1 MSDSETS
8 VHHELADIMQI
19 RRARRLT
26 IAMVGLVI
34 LVVGLLVAALLLV
47 KTVTL
52 NITPARATE
61 NSSIEATKGFSLA
74 LGRNVHFFGTVEVE
88 ASADGFFPEVVALD
102 RTIESPVSVELQP
115 RPGLLTIN
123 LDFLQDETRSE
134 YSLSADN
141 TLLFDAVPETIELPT
156 GRYELRVRG
165 PAEYDRTQF
174 VDVLGY
180 GQKQVVNFAPLPRGS
195 FAVSVVPDTA
205 DIRLNGQKV
214 GTGEVLKTVVA
225 KSHVLEFEMEGYLGK
240 RLPFAVDANS
250 HVDLGT
256 VDLSSAPGTVE
267 FLSNPESVSIFVD
280 GTFIGSTPTKLDFN
294 KSSINV
300 ELRKPNF
307 HTVTDNVQIVPGNSI
322 TQEYVLEEI
331 RFDVEISS
339 RPRAS
344 LRVNNQDRGLT
355 PQTVNV
361 TAGDVLEVSKEEYAS
376 QSITIA
382 PAERQT
388 KEIDIVLVE
397 IAQHLYDEA
406 SEYITTQ
413 DSIQLKKFPAA
424 KFHLPVPGYLM
435 EDDQERT
442 REFEITRPFYFG
454 VYEIR
459 RKEYAKFDS
468 SIKSTTSDEDLPI
481 TDISWIDAVKFCN
494 WLSQAEGLEP
504 VYAIGSGASVS
515 IDLGSNGYRLPTEAE
530 WELITYYNF
539 AEEKVVGPFVW
550 GDGTKPPSQV
560 GNLAGYETRSAL
572 QTYIADYAD
581 RHKTL
586 APVGS
591 YRRNFNGIHDL
602 VGNAAEWVFDYFGNV
617 YEGWDRS
624 LTDPMGPSRGI
635 ERIVKGANFQTT
647 KLHEAAI
654 NFRRTVGHKDETV
667 GFRLARWFL

>member
-1 MSDSETS
+1 MSDSEIS
-8 VHHELADIMQI
+8 VHRELTDILQI

-26 IAMVGLVI
+26 ITFVGLAI
-34 LVVGLLVAALLLV
+34 LAVGLLAAVLLSV

-52 NITPARATE
+52 NITPARAAE
-61 NSSIEATKGFSLA
+61 DSSIESTKGFSLA

-88 ASADGFFPEVVALD
+88 ASAEGFLPKTVALD
-102 RTIESPVSVELQP
+102 RTLESPVHVELQP
-115 RPGLLTIN
+115 RPGLITIN
-123 LDFLQDETRSE
+123 LDFLQDESRSK

-141 TLLFDAVPETIELPT
+141 TLLFEAVPEMIELPT
-156 GRYELRVRG
+156 GRYELRVQG

-195 FAVSVVPDTA
+195 FTVSVVPDTA
-205 DIRLNGQKV
+205 DIRLNGKKI
-214 GTGEVLKTVVA
+214 GTGEVRKTVVA
-225 KSHVLEFEMEGYLGK
+225 KSHVLEFDKEGYLGK
-240 RLPFAVDANS
+240 RLPFAVEANS

-256 VDLSSAPGTVE
+256 VDLTSAPGTVE
-267 FLSNPESVSIFVD
+267 FLSSPDSASIFVD
-280 GTFIGSTPTKLDFN
+280 GTFVGSTPKKLDFN
-294 KSSINV
+294 KSSVSV

-307 HTVTDNVQIVPGNSI
+307 HTVTDKVQIVPGNSI
-322 TQEYVLEEI
+322 TQEYVLKEI
-331 RFDVEISS
+331 RFDVEVSA
-339 RPRAS
+339 RPRAT
-344 LRVNNQDRGLT
+344 LEVNSDDLGLT
-355 PQTVNV
+355 PQTVSV
-361 TAGDVLEVSKEEYAS
+361 TAGDVLKVSKEGYAS
-376 QSITIA
+376 QSVTIA
-382 PAERQT
+382 PADRQT
-388 KEIDIVLVE
+388 KEIDIVLVDM
-397 IAQHLYDEA
+397 AQHLYNDA

-424 KFHLPVPGYLM
+424 KFHLLVPGYLM
-435 EDDQERT
+435 EDDNERT

-468 SIKSTTSDEDLPI
+468 SIKTTTNDEDLPI

-494 WLSQAEGLEP
+494 WLSQAEGLDP

-530 WELITYYNF
+530 WELITYYHF

-560 GNLAGYETRSAL
+560 GNLAGFETRSAL
-572 QTYIADYAD
+572 RTYIADYAD

-602 VGNAAEWVFDYFGNV
+602 VGNAAEWVFDYFGTI
-617 YEGWDRS
+617 YEGWDRP
-624 LTDPMGPSRGI
+624 LTDPLGPSRGI
-635 ERIVKGANFQTT
+635 ERIVKGANFETT
-647 KLHEAAI
+647 KLREAAI